1 MKKTTLKRLFAY
13 PLAQPKP
20 MMTGLVFLLIAAIS
34 NAGGPWLIQHFID
47 EHITKDNYTQQTL
60 VLLASGYIGLL
71 LCSALFQYLQGLQ
84 FNIVATGIIKTIRKQ
99 AFHRVI
105 KQPLSAFDYT
115 PTGKLVSRLT
125 NDTESLQQF
134 YELLIASVVKNLV
147 MILVMLGVMLI
158 LSWQLTLVVLVLLPV
173 VVGFMVLFQK
183 LSTHAYR
190 VMRDLLTDING
201 NMSESIQ
208 GMSVIQLMRQ
218 EKRFNQQF
226 NQLTEQH
233 FNAGRK
239 VIKLNG
245 ILLRPLMDLL
255 AGIALLT
262 LVAIFGF
269 SGTEL
274 IGVGVLYAFISY
286 LGRITEPLIEMT
298 QQLALLQQALVAS
311 ERIFEMMDA
320 PEQSYGNDQQPLKS
334 GSIAIEQLSFSYDGK
349 QQVLKQIDIDV
360 EHQQF
365 VALVGH
371 TGSGKSTLA
380 SLLMGFYPVSQGK
393 LKLDGRPIASLA
405 KSVLRKDVAMVQ
417 QDPHILPT
425 SVRENIALGR
435 ENIALGR
442 EVSDDII
449 WQSLEQV
456 GLAEQIKRYPQLLD
470 TQLGQGETNLSAGQ
484 KQLLAM
490 ARVLIAKP
498 KILILD
504 EATANIDSGTEA
516 LIQRSLNALRHD
528 MTLVVI
534 AHRLSTIM
542 EADKIVVLHHGDLV
556 EMGSHKQLL
565 AQQGLYAQMYQ
576 LQQAGQHIK
585 EIEQQEELEQAS

>member
-20 MMTGLVFLLIAAIS
+20 MMTGLVFLLIAAVS

-99 AFHRVI
+99 AFNRVI

-349 QQVLKQIDIDV
+349 QLVLKQIDIDV

-425 SVRENIALGR
+425 SVR

-565 AQQGLYAQMYQ
+565 AQQGRYAQMYQ

>member
-20 MMTGLVFLLIAAIS
+20 MMTGLVFLLIAAVS

-173 VVGFMVLFQK
+173 VVGFMMLFQK

-349 QQVLKQIDIDV
+349 QLVLKQIDIDV

-425 SVRENIALGR
+425 SVR

-565 AQQGLYAQMYQ
+565 AHQGRYAQMYQ

-585 EIEQQEELEQAS
+585 EIEQQEEQELEQAS

>member
-349 QQVLKQIDIDV
+349 RQVLKQIDIDV

-425 SVRENIALGR
+425 SVR

-565 AQQGLYAQMYQ
+565 AQQGRYAQMYQ

>member
-183 LSTHAYR
+183 LSSHAYR

-349 QQVLKQIDIDV
+349 QLVLKQIDIDV

-425 SVRENIALGR
+425 SVR

-565 AQQGLYAQMYQ
+565 AQQGRYAQMYQ

>member
-20 MMTGLVFLLIAAIS
+20 MMTGLVFLLIAAVS

-239 VIKLNG
+239 VIRLNG

-320 PEQSYGNDQQPLKS
+320 PEQSYGNDQQPLNS

-349 QQVLKQIDIDV
+349 QLVLKQIDIDV

-425 SVRENIALGR
+425 SVR

-565 AQQGLYAQMYQ
+565 AQQGRYAQMYQ

-585 EIEQQEELEQAS
+585 EIEQQEEQELEQAS

>member
-1 MKKTTLKRLFAY
+1 
-13 PLAQPKP
+13 
-20 MMTGLVFLLIAAIS
+20 
-34 NAGGPWLIQHFID
+34 
-47 EHITKDNYTQQTL
+47 
-60 VLLASGYIGLL
+60 
-71 LCSALFQYLQGLQ
+71 
-84 FNIVATGIIKTIRKQ
+84 
-99 AFHRVI
+99 
-105 KQPLSAFDYT
+105 
-115 PTGKLVSRLT
+115 
-125 NDTESLQQF
+125 
-134 YELLIASVVKNLV
+134 
-147 MILVMLGVMLI
+147 
-158 LSWQLTLVVLVLLPV
+158 
-173 VVGFMVLFQK
+173 
-183 LSTHAYR
+183 
-190 VMRDLLTDING
+190 
-201 NMSESIQ
+201 
-208 GMSVIQLMRQ
+208 MSVIQLMRQ

-233 FNAGRK
+233 FKAGRK

-320 PEQSYGNDQQPLKS
+320 PEQSYGHDQQPLKS

-349 QQVLKQIDIDV
+349 QQVLKKIDIDV

-425 SVRENIALGR
+425 SVR

-565 AQQGLYAQMYQ
+565 AQQGRYAQMYQ

-585 EIEQQEELEQAS
+585 EIEQQEEQELEQAS

>member
-1 MKKTTLKRLFAY
+1 MRKQTIKRLFTY
-13 PLAQPKP
+13 PLSQPKP
-20 MMTGLVFLLIAAIS
+20 MMIGLLFLFIAAVA

-47 EHITKDNYTQQTL
+47 EHIAKGDYSQQALT
-60 VLLASGYIGLL
+60 LLAAGYLGLT
-71 LCSALFQYLQGLQ
+71 LCSALFQYLQSIQ
-84 FNIVATGIIKTIRKQ
+84 FNIVATGVIKTIRKQ
-99 AFHRVI
+99 AFNRVLR
-105 KQPLSAFDYT
+105 QPLSAFDYT

-134 YELLIASVVKNLV
+134 YELLIASVVRNIV
-147 MILVMLGVMLI
+147 MISVMLVVMWL

-173 VVGFMVLFQK
+173 VIGFMLLFQK
-183 LSTHAYR
+183 LSTSAYR

-218 EKRFNQQF
+218 EQRFNQQF
-226 NQLTEQH
+226 KQLTAEH
-233 FNAGRK
+233 FNAGKK
-239 VIKLNG
+239 VITLNG

-311 ERIFEMMDA
+311 ERIFEMIDA
-320 PEQSYGNDQQPLKS
+320 PQQTYGEDTRPLAS
-334 GSIAIEQLSFSYDGK
+334 GAICLNNLSFSYDGT
-349 QQVLKQIDIDV
+349 QTVLKQINLTIP
-360 EHQQF
+360 HQHF

-371 TGSGKSTLA
+371 TGSGKSTIA
-380 SLLMGFYPVSQGK
+380 SLLMGFYPVEQET
-393 LKLDGRPIASLA
+393 LLIDGRAIHDLD
-405 KSVLRKDVAMVQ
+405 KTVLRKDIAMVQ
-417 QDPHILPT
+417 QDPHVLPS
-425 SVRENIALGR
+425 SVRDNIALGR
-435 ENIALGR
+435 KISDESIWRALH
-442 EVSDDII
+442 
-449 WQSLEQV
+449 QV
-456 GLAEQIKRYPQLLD
+456 GLAEQIQHYPEQLD
-470 TQLGQGETNLSAGQ
+470 TQLGQGQTNLSAGQ

-490 ARVLIAKP
+490 ARVLVAKP

-516 LIQRSLNALRHD
+516 LIQRSFHALRHD

-542 EADKIVVLHHGDLV
+542 EADKIVVLHHGELV
-556 EMGSHKQLL
+556 EQGSHQELL
-565 AQQGLYAQMYQ
+565 AQKGRYAQMYKM
-576 LQQAGQHIK
+576 QQVGEHLRD
-585 EIEQQEELEQAS
+585 IEHQTPLEPVC

>member
-20 MMTGLVFLLIAAIS
+20 MMTGLVFLLIAAVS

-218 EKRFNQQF
+218 EKRFNQQL

-349 QQVLKQIDIDV
+349 QQVLKQIDINV

-425 SVRENIALGR
+425 SVR

-565 AQQGLYAQMYQ
+565 AQQGRYAQMYQ

>member
-47 EHITKDNYTQQTL
+47 EHITRDNYTQQTL

-435 ENIALGR
+435 E
-442 EVSDDII
+442 VSDDII

-565 AQQGLYAQMYQ
+565 AQQGRYAQMYQ

>member
-20 MMTGLVFLLIAAIS
+20 MMTGLVFLLIAAVS

-99 AFHRVI
+99 AFNRVI

-435 ENIALGR
+435 E
-442 EVSDDII
+442 VSDDII

-556 EMGSHKQLL
+556 EMGNHKQLL
-565 AQQGLYAQMYQ
+565 AQQGRYAQMYQ